1 MSFLRRRGA
10 LAALVVIGVCTLS
23 APGAIVDELVRIW
36 GADELAKEQLL
47 TGDQLNDIQNIE
59 AALTAGAPG
68 LQVVASSHYVR
79 SPTAGYHQ
87 SNALGGFSLPKF
99 DDLGGTRTL
108 EVVVLT
114 ILGRQLNGQTVL
126 DNESQFVRPAEVWI
140 EASAGAA
147 SSDPV
152 LPLEVRTVVLAPP
165 RAWDGPRDIPV
176 DDPTETGTSV
186 PFEKRPGEWVTLN
199 ADFVGTDC
207 VCAVLEAREDAHGT
221 VLDGAQTNL
230 DGFVGAGEVMSWT
243 FDSEVEHYYLH
254 MAGPSQV
261 STDPADIYFEASVV
275 YGFLPEPG
283 SLALLAVGA
292 AVVAWRRKRRG

>member
-10 LAALVVIGVCTLS
+10 VAALLVIGVCTLS

-36 GADELAKEQLL
+36 GADELAKERLL

-68 LQVVASSHYVR
+68 QQVVASSHYVR
-79 SPTAGYHQ
+79 SPTVGYHQ
-87 SNALGGFSLPKF
+87 SNAFGGFSLPKF
-99 DDLGGTRTL
+99 DDLGGTRKL

-114 ILGRQLNGQTVL
+114 ILGRQFNGQTVL

-176 DDPTETGTSV
+176 DDPTEQLTGTPV
-186 PFEKRPGEWVTLN
+186 VFGTYTLN
-199 ADFVGTDC
+199 ADFLGPDC
-207 VCAVLEAREDAHGT
+207 VCAALESREDAHGT

-230 DGFVGAGEVMSWT
+230 DGFVGAGQVMTWT
-243 FDSEVEHYYLH
+243 FDSDVEHYYLH
-254 MAGPSQV
+254 LAGPSQV